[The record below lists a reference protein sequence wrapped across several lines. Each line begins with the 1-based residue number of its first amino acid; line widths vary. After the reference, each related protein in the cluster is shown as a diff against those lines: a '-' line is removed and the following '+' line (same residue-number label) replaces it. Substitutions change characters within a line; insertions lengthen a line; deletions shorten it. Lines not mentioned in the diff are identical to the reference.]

1 MRSKKR
7 VRVIKKIRVSSGVW
21 RFISLKQNR
30 NRYVWDD
37 RPGTYFLEWW
47 EGKKRLGQVAGQ
59 TPAEVQEAQRRKR
72 NELIGQRITQG
83 DAVPGGTPENT

>member
-21 RFISLKQNR
+21 RFISLQKNR

-47 EGKKRLGQVAGQ
+47 EGKKRL
-59 TPAEVQEAQRRKR
+59 RKSTLR
-72 NELIGQRITQG
+72 
-83 DAVPGGTPENT
+83 

>member
-59 TPAEVQEAQRRKR
+59 TPAEVQEAQWRKR